1 MAAVKIAVLLA
12 VTTLFAPAGAADP
25 QPAQLA
31 TEAQCWPC
39 YSSCMHTC
47 DDGHGVTPAPDVNR
61 SQPAAHPAVDNG
73 AAAASVPVNST
84 DGTAVVVHSTVGT
97 LAAIHKTDGSG
108 APIADGYDDYK
119 GGNKSD
125 GEGYYEKYFE
135 CKKKCIVDCYKD
147 LPPVCYKMCISET
160 CLTLPPCKRGDW
172 YKACGN
178 KCFHNQPYPGPNPGP
193 KPTPPPPT
201 PPKPV
206 PPPPKAGAE
215 GEAKDAVPVTGY

>member
-1 MAAVKIAVLLA
+1 MAAAKIAVLLA
-12 VTTLFAPAGAADP
+12 ATALFATAAAADP
-25 QPAQLA
+25 QPPQLA

-47 DDGHGVTPAPDVNR
+47 DDGHGVTPAPVVNR
-61 SQPAAHPAVDNG
+61 SQPAAHTAVDNG
-73 AAAASVPVNST
+73 PTAASVLVNST
-84 DGTAVVVHSTVGT
+84 DGTA
-97 LAAIHKTDGSG
+97 IHKTDG
-108 APIADGYDDYK
+108 AVVPVNK
-119 GGNKSD
+119 GG
-125 GEGYYEKYFE
+125 GEDYYEKYFE
-135 CKKKCIVDCYKD
+135 CKKKCIVDCNKD

-160 CLTLPPCKRGDW
+160 CLTLPPCKRGDC

-178 KCFHNQPYPGPNPGP
+178 KCFHSQPYPGPNPAP

-206 PPPPKAGAE
+206 TPPPSPPKPMPPPPKAAAE